1 MQIFQDMNHPRLT
14 RAGWFL
20 PFEFNRALVYYSTI
34 FNLSYGGISHFKHT
48 NTEEKRSC
56 QYKKLLSHI

>member
-34 FNLSYGGISHFKHT
+34 FNLSYGGRRLY
-48 NTEEKRSC
+48 TEDNFRF
-56 QYKKLLSHI
+56 QL